1 MLTKMLLGIA
11 LTGAEWVLW
20 LLLILSVISIGIMI
34 ERLPVIRRSRSEPDK
49 TYGGIRG
56 LVEKGD
62 LQAARKAVASGKG
75 SDAMVLSAGLGVAH
89 LGVAAVEEAMA
100 AESAR
105 LKLFQERFIS
115 YLGTMGNN
123 APFIGLFGTVLGV
136 IQAFHDLSLD
146 ATGGASVVMKGISE
160 ALIATAVGLFVAIPA
175 VVAYNYLLRAVK
187 KNITGA
193 EIAGR
198 YLTAAL
204 KADESLIEPAAR

>member
-34 ERLPVIRRSRSEPDK
+34 ERLPVVRRTRSYPDR
-49 TYGGIRG
+49 TYGAIRAFI
-56 LVEKGD
+56 EKGD
-62 LQAARKAVASGKG
+62 FKGALKALTDNKG
-75 SDAMVLSAGLGVAH
+75 TDAVVLSAGLTVAPFGVAS
-89 LGVAAVEEAMA
+89 VEEAMA
-100 AESAR
+100 AEKAR
-105 LKLFQERFIS
+105 MKLYQERFMA

-136 IQAFHDLSLD
+136 IMAFHDLSLD
-146 ATGGASVVMKGISE
+146 ATGGASTVMKGISE

-187 KNITGA
+187 KNLAGA
-193 EIAGR
+193 DIAGG
-198 YLTAAL
+198 YFVAAL
-204 KADESLIEPAAR
+204 KAEEPMVEPAAR